1 MGPLD
6 GRSYIST
13 SPMAACKVP
22 TDSPPLVS
30 CVPANEGCIC
40 VLHHGSSSSCVARV
54 NGRHTQSGGGGGGR
68 GGGGGGAGGGG
79 CLGKCEDPREVDA
92 CIMRVGSWWSIQ
104 CNAVLFP

>member
-22 TDSPPLVS
+22 TDSPPPVS

-40 VLHHGSSSSCVARV
+40 VLHHGTSSSVARV
-54 NGRHTQSGGGGGGR
+54 NRRHTQGLGEREGGVFGR
-68 GGGGGGAGGGG
+68 
-79 CLGKCEDPREVDA
+79 LRYSVNYR
-92 CIMRVGSWWSIQ
+92 RV
-104 CNAVLFP
+104 